1 MGACVKLNKVITM
14 AVVILAGL
22 WFFLVILLPQ
32 TFSIRLRHGH
42 VDSEPIDDEWKPEM
56 ITHFLYSSG
65 IEYNN
70 YNAGTPRCS

>member
-42 VDSEPIDDEWKPEM
+42 VESEPIDDEWKPEM

-65 IEYNN
+65 IEYAN
-70 YNAGTPRCS
+70 YNIGTPRWS

>member
-14 AVVILAGL
+14 AVVIFAGL

-42 VDSEPIDDEWKPEM
+42 TDSEPIDDEWKP
-56 ITHFLYSSG
+56 
-65 IEYNN
+65 
-70 YNAGTPRCS
+70 